1 MLTSTLMLTLAI
13 ALISGGCRKTQERPP
28 AAEIHTVT
36 EELARAASMGVPDG
50 IKLDVETKLTASD
63 QDQTSSDDLN
73 IRIYLPSESAYKPA
87 ISGLLQS
94 LGGVATSHGLTQN
107 SLESR
112 EGILFSY
119 SRRGYVTQFVH
130 IHSSTSQ
137 PPQKSSIER
146 RSGPRLAIILDDL
159 GTDRAAAERI
169 FALPYALTISVLPN
183 RSHSV
188 DIAEEAH
195 RRGYQVML
203 HLPMQSLHDA
213 KPEPQE
219 LRPGMRPD
227 DVATLVNEFLRA
239 VPDVTGV
246 NNHQG
251 SQSTGDV
258 ALMDALMPILRER
271 ELFYIDSRTTKKTVA
286 YEAARHA
293 GVRCASRNVPF
304 LDDVPETSAVRKQ
317 LEVALQDAKQNG
329 EAIAIGHPHGA
340 TLAALKEILP
350 RANTVGVQLVF
361 ASDLVH

>member
-1 MLTSTLMLTLAI
+1 
-13 ALISGGCRKTQERPP
+13 
-28 AAEIHTVT
+28 
-36 EELARAASMGVPDG
+36 MGVPDG

-213 KPEPQE
+213 SPN
-219 LRPGMRPD
+219 RR
-227 DVATLVNEFLRA
+227 N
-239 VPDVTGV
+239 
-246 NNHQG
+246 
-251 SQSTGDV
+251 
-258 ALMDALMPILRER
+258 
-271 ELFYIDSRTTKKTVA
+271 
-286 YEAARHA
+286 
-293 GVRCASRNVPF
+293 CAPVC
-304 LDDVPETSAVRKQ
+304 VQ
-317 LEVALQDAKQNG
+317 MMW
-329 EAIAIGHPHGA
+329 PH
-340 TLAALKEILP
+340 L
-350 RANTVGVQLVF
+350 
-361 ASDLVH
+361 